1 MTNYYGYSAPHRGL
15 PWNMLIAAAIALFG
29 VISYFGHSTVNPITH
44 EKQHVALS
52 PEQEVQL
59 GLQSAP
65 QMAQEMGGEEP
76 DSDPRTLEVR
86 RVGSRVVA
94 NSDAGTQ
101 TQYHFQFHLLNDMQ
115 TVNAFAL
122 PGGQV
127 FITRALLDRLSNE
140 AQLAGVLGH
149 ESGHVVARHSSQQ
162 LAKSRLMQ
170 SLVTSV
176 GVAASN
182 RNNGYG
188 GYSAAM
194 IAQFVAQMKTLQY
207 SRADETQ
214 ADELGLRFMSQA
226 GYDPR
231 AMIEVMQIL
240 QQVTPQTGRQPE
252 FLVTHPYPEHRIEDI
267 TRWINEHYPNGIPRT
282 LNKGGLLQNG
292 RPVSG

>member
-1 MTNYYGYSAPHRGL
+1 
-15 PWNMLIAAAIALFG
+15 
-29 VISYFGHSTVNPITH
+29 
-44 EKQHVALS
+44 
-52 PEQEVQL
+52 
-59 GLQSAP
+59 
-65 QMAQEMGGEEP
+65 
-76 DSDPRTLEVR
+76 
-86 RVGSRVVA
+86 VVA

-101 TQYHFQFHLLNDMQ
+101 TQYHFQFHLLNDSK

-127 FITRALLDRLSNE
+127 FITRGLLDRLTNE

-149 ESGHVVARHSSQQ
+149 ESGHVVARHSSEQ
-162 LAKSRLMQ
+162 LAKSQLMQ
-170 SLVTSV
+170 RLVASV
-176 GVAASN
+176 GVAASDG
-182 RNNGYG
+182 NNAGR

-194 IAQFVAQMKTLQY
+194 IAQLVARMKTLQY
-207 SRADETQ
+207 SRADESQ

-267 TRWINEHYPNGIPRT
+267 TRWIDEHYPNGIPHT
-282 LNKGGLLQNG
+282 LNKGRLLQG
-292 RPVSG
+292 GVAAR